1 MYPIDLLKVC
11 LCLHSADAHEEMLM
25 TGTDADAGRQPIAR
39 RDIHWYWE
47 CYCDN
52 IESGGGPGAV
62 ARSLIRG
69 CGSRCARNAYMREN
83 THERDKI

>member
-11 LCLHSADAHEEMLM
+11 LCLHSADAHDETLM

-47 CYCDN
+47 CHCDN
-52 IESGGGPGAV
+52 IES
-62 ARSLIRG
+62 
-69 CGSRCARNAYMREN
+69 
-83 THERDKI
+83 